1 MFRHP
6 VIIAAALLGSFSFI
20 GALAADGALDEA
32 IRRTRT
38 GTIVLEGGQPGA
50 EARVEQVRH
59 EFWFG
64 AALANHMFGNRSS
77 SDVAQYR
84 KVFLE
89 NFNAAVTENA
99 LKWHVME
106 REQGRVD
113 YSVVDAILAWTEE
126 HSIPLRG
133 HNIFWGVPDWTP
145 AWQKTL
151 SNEELRRVV
160 EARARDIARRYRGR
174 FVEYDLNNE
183 MLHGNLYEERLG
195 PGITK
200 DMARWIHEEDPDAKL
215 ALNDYDILTGRRLE
229 DFMNHAQRF
238 LREGVPFATVGV
250 QGHVHGDSFDPEV
263 LKRSLDRLAELGL
276 PICVTEFNFPGQR
289 SRHYGKRGATLTE
302 EEEQAKAK
310 ALTEYFRI
318 CFAHP
323 AVKGILLWGFWEG
336 ANWIPVSSL
345 YRRDWTPTPAA
356 QAYRDLVFKEWW
368 TAWSGRLDDNGRR
381 EIPAF
386 YGTHRVTVGDRT
398 LTVTLSKAEGRA
410 RVDLRE
416 AR

>member
-1 MFRHP
+1 
-6 VIIAAALLGSFSFI
+6 
-20 GALAADGALDEA
+20 
-32 IRRTRT
+32 
-38 GTIVLEGGQPGA
+38 
-50 EARVEQVRH
+50 
-59 EFWFG
+59 
-64 AALANHMFGNRSS
+64 
-77 SDVAQYR
+77 
-84 KVFLE
+84 
-89 NFNAAVTENA
+89 
-99 LKWHVME
+99 
-106 REQGRVD
+106 
-113 YSVVDAILAWTEE
+113 
-126 HSIPLRG
+126 
-133 HNIFWGVPDWTP
+133 
-145 AWQKTL
+145 
-151 SNEELRRVV
+151 
-160 EARARDIARRYRGR
+160 
-174 FVEYDLNNE
+174 
-183 MLHGNLYEERLG
+183 
-195 PGITK
+195 
-200 DMARWIHEEDPDAKL
+200 
-215 ALNDYDILTGRRLE
+215 
-229 DFMNHAQRF
+229 
-238 LREGVPFATVGV
+238 
-250 QGHVHGDSFDPEV
+250 VHGDSFDPEV